1 MFIGPDHMP
10 EIRGDYFPMRRTE
23 LIYTHEACMVIL
35 AVELALLHY
44 TTLNGLINHRGTLLA

>member
-10 EIRGDYFPMRRTE
+10 EIRGDYFPMRRVE

-35 AVELALLHY
+35 AVVLLHY
-44 TTLNGLINHRGTLLA
+44 AILNGLINHRGTLLA